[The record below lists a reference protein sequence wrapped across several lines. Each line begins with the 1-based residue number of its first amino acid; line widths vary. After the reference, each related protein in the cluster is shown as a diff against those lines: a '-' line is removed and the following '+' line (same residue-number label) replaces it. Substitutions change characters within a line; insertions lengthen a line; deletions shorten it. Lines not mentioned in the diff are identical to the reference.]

1 MSYSDRRLRQ
11 AAEEADRQQSNDTD
25 ESAFDEGLRQ
35 AAERQSESRD
45 VRPGRG
51 TEDRVVEREPS
62 GDGGGAS
69 RPSPDPE
76 PEPERDTTTEQR
88 PDRGVS
94 DDAGDSGAVDRAVEA
109 AGGLADRATEA
120 VESASA
126 RFSEEVSEF
135 AERPVRQNVREA
147 IGTGAEIETRVR
159 TEEEQALVR
168 GTGEIF
174 NVPATAIGLAGAAG
188 FLGARAGEVA
198 GGRPGEAAEA
208 VR

>member
-11 AAEEADRQQSNDTD
+11 AAEEADRQQSDQTD

-62 GDGGGAS
+62 GGGGGGGAS
-69 RPSPDPE
+69 RPSPE
-76 PEPERDTTTEQR
+76 PETDESAFDEGLRQAAERQSESRDER

-94 DDAGDSGAVDRAVEA
+94 DDAGDSGVVDRAVEA

-120 VESASA
+120 
-126 RFSEEVSEF
+126 
-135 AERPVRQNVREA
+135 
-147 IGTGAEIETRVR
+147 
-159 TEEEQALVR
+159 
-168 GTGEIF
+168 
-174 NVPATAIGLAGAAG
+174 
-188 FLGARAGEVA
+188 
-198 GGRPGEAAEA
+198 
-208 VR
+208 